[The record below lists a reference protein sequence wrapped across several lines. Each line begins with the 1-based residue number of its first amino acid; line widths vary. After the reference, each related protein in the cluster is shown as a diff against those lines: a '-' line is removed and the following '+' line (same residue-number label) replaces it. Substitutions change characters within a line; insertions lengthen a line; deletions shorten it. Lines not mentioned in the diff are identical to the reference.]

1 MNLRMIHSLCILFL
15 FLSSFCERLVTS
27 FLVNFLISSPSK
39 YTRSF
44 LNILTFLG
52 GVMYIT
58 CFVCNRRK
66 QMSGKSFVEQGQD
79 ICYQIQL
86 DFSQG
91 TQEAKRMVKTSAF
104 LSRARARQLFVWVI
118 TFSANF
124 GTPYFYN
131 ITIKTVM
138 WNGVYPC
145 VTRTHTY

>member
-1 MNLRMIHSLCILFL
+1 MNLRMIHPLCILFL
-15 FLSSFCERLVTS
+15 FLSSFCERLVVTS
-27 FLVNFLISSPSK
+27 FLVSFLISRPSK
-39 YTRSF
+39 YTRIF
-44 LNILTFLG
+44 LNVLTFLG
-52 GVMYIT
+52 GMMYIT
-58 CFVCNRRK
+58 CFVCDRRK

-104 LSRARARQLFVWVI
+104 LSRARAHQLFVWVI

-131 ITIKTVM
+131 ITIM
-138 WNGVYPC
+138 WNGVYAC
-145 VTRTHTY
+145 VMRTYTY